1 MNLNCKCIAGVICLS
16 LALLF
21 PVSAQVTG
29 SLSGRV
35 EDPSG
40 MAVTG
45 VRVVVTIP
53 DSDVEEAATTTTA
66 SGAFFF
72 PVLRPIFYNLRIEA
86 PNFKTQTIQNVKID
100 PTSETSLPPI
110 KLELGDVKTSVEAVA
125 PTQSLQTSNGE
136 VVNTLTQ
143 EQVSAL
149 PLFGRDPLQ
158 SLGLLNTLPGVSTNG
173 RTVATIDGQS
183 VSFANITYD
192 GINIQDNFIRNNS
205 LERTDVLL
213 GLHTDQ
219 ISEAT
224 IVTSNPGN
232 IYSGG
237 SSQVAFSTPSG
248 TNAFHGSL
256 YWLNIPGNINA
267 QTFFNNAA
275 PATPS
280 STQLNQAGATV
291 GGPLVKNKLFF
302 FANFES
308 DQDRSRITQQGL
320 VPTAPLVS
328 QNATVQQILNLIPSN
343 PSGVYTGSQNDGATG
358 YLGLARLD
366 YIPSTKHAF
375 SFSMSMNE
383 SLQDQPPYSSVF
395 GRQPDASEHT
405 IATLFSASWRWNPTP
420 RLTNEVRMGASLQ
433 RLDFLNSLRNKYP
446 FLMLFGVWSEPMAG
460 IDPQGRS
467 NRIYN
472 YQDNLIYVIGSH
484 SLHAGFSLQQY
495 REWEYGINYGTTISA
510 TVPTYSMFAFD
521 QNGNPVIPA
530 GSLAKGTVFSE
541 TQAFGIS
548 SPTSGYQAYNPPV
561 TKPSASLVSGYFQ
574 DNWKAFRN
582 LSLNLGVRYDYLT
595 PVKDNS
601 GLAIIPTLSTPASDS
616 VYSPNLPFSLI
627 PKNQQLYRPDRN
639 NFSPYL
645 GFAWQASDRV
655 PIVVRGAYSISFVND
670 DLLRNMSVFAVQ
682 NPFQSLTIP
691 NDNIGGNGTPFQNVP
706 TIPTPTFP
714 ALTLTALQQFP
725 FLSPTYAVD
734 PHLRTPYV
742 QQANLGVESQWK
754 RFLFSIR
761 YVGNRLDKGLVSL
774 DRNQAGLSP
783 AFLTAFGQARQT
795 LANGSLPIIPG
806 LINGGACLTVT
817 NGRCTNFDT
826 ISLNDIATGQPG
838 ALAQHLQLFGYNA
851 PGNYNFFANP
861 NAPVGLNLLSNL
873 GRSRYD
879 SLQIAVSRRVSPGL
893 SMTANYSYSKTLSNL
908 DDYRQGALDPDLDIH
923 NPRLDWAPSPFN
935 LKHAFKGTL
944 IYDLPFGRMAPS
956 SGVVHRIADGWTI
969 SGIMIAQSGAPFSLL
984 SQLATFNTPQ
994 DSLQNTLSSTLTAG
1008 QIEQYFGVRKSP
1020 DGTVTFV
1027 NAPSSA
1033 LSEPGPGQ
1041 VGTLQRRMFTGPNA
1055 FNLDLGIQKA
1065 FALTERARVEL
1076 RAESVNL
1083 LNNENWLVNDQIL
1096 VQNSDGT
1103 PAVKNGNLIFN
1114 GGLNQW
1120 TPPRSFQF
1128 LLRVRF

>member
-1 MNLNCKCIAGVICLS
+1 MNLNIRFSAGVISFLS
-16 LALLF
+16 LALLV

-53 DSDVEEAATTTTA
+53 ESDAEEAATSTTA

-86 PNFKTQTIQNVKID
+86 PNFKAQTIQNVKID

-110 KLELGDVKTSVEAVA
+110 KLELGDVKTSVEAIA
-125 PTQSLQTSNGE
+125 PTQLLQTSNGE
-136 VVNTLTQ
+136 VVNTLSAA
-143 EQVSAL
+143 QVSAL

-158 SLGLLNTLPGVSTNG
+158 SLGLLDTLPGVSTNG
-173 RTVATIDGQS
+173 RTVTTIDGQS

-205 LERTDVLL
+205 LESTDVLL

-267 QTFFNNAA
+267 QTFFNNVS

-280 STQLNQAGATV
+280 SIQLNQAGATV
-291 GGPLVKNKLFF
+291 GGPIVKNKLFF

-308 DQDRSRITQQGL
+308 DQDRSRITQFGF
-320 VPTAPLVS
+320 VPKVPLVS
-328 QNATVQQILNLIPSN
+328 QNPTVQQILNLIPSS
-343 PSGVYTGSQNDGATG
+343 PSGVYTGPQSSGDTT

-375 SFSMSMNE
+375 SFSTSMNE
-383 SLQDQPPYSSVF
+383 SLQDQPSLSSVF
-395 GRQPDASEHT
+395 GRNPDVSEHT
-405 IATLFSASWRWNPTP
+405 VATLFSGSWRWNPTP
-420 RLTNEVRMGASLQ
+420 RLTNEVRIGASLQ
-433 RLDFLNSLRNKYP
+433 RLDFLNSLRKTYP
-446 FLMLFGVWSEPMAG
+446 FVMLFGAWSEPMAG

-467 NRIYN
+467 NRVYN
-472 YQDNLIYVIGSH
+472 YQDNLTYVIGNH
-484 SLHAGFSLQQY
+484 SLRAGFSLQQY
-495 REWEYGINYGTTISA
+495 REWEYGINYGVTASA
-510 TVPTYSMFAFD
+510 TAPVYFMYTFD
-521 QNGNPVIPA
+521 QNGNLVNNLP
-530 GSLAKGTVFSE
+530 KGIVFSE
-541 TQAFGIS
+541 SQPFGIAS
-548 SPTSGYQAYNPPV
+548 STSGYQAYTPPV
-561 TKPSASLVSGYFQ
+561 TKPSANLVSGYFQ
-574 DNWKAFRN
+574 DNWKALRN
-582 LSLNLGVRYDYLT
+582 LSLNLGVRYDYLS
-595 PVKDNS
+595 PLIDNS

-616 VYSPNLPFSLI
+616 IYNPNLAFSFI
-627 PKNQQLYRPDRN
+627 PKNQELYRPDRN
-639 NFSPYL
+639 NFAPYF
-645 GFAWQASDRV
+645 GFAWQASERV
-655 PIVVRGAYSISFVND
+655 PIVVRGSYSISFVND

-682 NPFQSLTIP
+682 NPFQSP
-691 NDNIGGNGTPFQNVP
+691 SIGNGNLGNGTPFQNVSA
-706 TIPTPTFP
+706 IQAP
-714 ALTLTALQQFP
+714 ALPPLTLQGMANFYSGAVPIPAL
-725 FLSPTYAVD
+725 D

-754 RFLFSIR
+754 KFLFSVR
-761 YVGNRLDKGLVSL
+761 YVGNRLAKGLVSI
-774 DRNQAGLSP
+774 DRNQVYLSP
-783 AFLTAFGQARQT
+783 AFLSSFKQAQQT
-795 LANGSLPIIPG
+795 LANGSLPVLPG
-806 LINGGACLTVT
+806 LINGGACFSVS
-817 NGRCTNFDT
+817 NGRCTNIDFT
-826 ISLNDIATGQPG
+826 ALNDIATGQAG
-838 ALAQHLQLFGYNA
+838 AFAQHLQLDGYNA
-851 PGNYNFFANP
+851 PGNYSFFASP
-861 NAPVGLNLLSNL
+861 LAVAGLNLMSNL

-893 SMTANYSYSKTLSNL
+893 GITANYSYSKTLSNL
-908 DDYRQGALDPDLDIH
+908 DDYRQGARDPELDIH
-923 NPRLDWAPSPFN
+923 NPGLDWAPSPFN
-935 LKHAFKGTL
+935 LKHAFKATL
-944 IYDLPFGRMAPS
+944 VYDLPFGRLAPS
-956 SGVVHRIADGWTI
+956 AGVVHRIAEGWTI

-984 SQLATFNTPQ
+984 SQLATFNTPE
-994 DSLQNTLSSTLTAG
+994 DSLQNTLSSSLTAG
-1008 QIEQYFGVRKSP
+1008 QIEQNFGIRKAP

-1027 NAPSSA
+1027 NAPASA

-1076 RAESVNL
+1076 RAESINL
-1083 LNNENWLVNDQIL
+1083 LNNENWLVNDQVL
-1096 VQNSDGT
+1096 VQNSDGM

-1114 GGLNQW
+1114 GGVTQW
-1120 TPPRSFQF
+1120 TTPRSFQF